1 MTNIIMV
8 ITTALISGLFATL
21 ITIFWQNRTR
31 EYTRKLRVFETLMS
45 NRYLISS
52 EESVKALNSI
62 DIVFYKNKHV
72 REAYKEFLNETD
84 KKPEFDANIGDK
96 YLRVLEE
103 ISKSLKL
110 GDIHWD
116 EIKHTY
122 YPSGLSEKLQEENIL
137 RKMQIQNTA
146 VLLQSKAT
154 QQNTPMDEQFQQ
166 QIVAQILPDLIKNPE
181 SIKNLMDLA
190 DKFGVKS
197 K

>member
-45 NRYLISS
+45 TRYLISS

-154 QQNTPMDEQFQQ
+154 QQNTPMNEQFQQ
-166 QIVAQILPDLIKNPE
+166 QIVAQILSDLIKNPE
-181 SIKNLMDLA
+181 SIKNFIDLA